1 MNIIVENVT
10 NFQQVQGTLR
20 MYNSQIL
27 GFYLRT
33 TDGGAS
39 LGGQMNERDTR
50 LNKIGFG
57 DCL

>member
-1 MNIIVENVT
+1 MNIIVENVI

-33 TDGGAS
+33 RGGGAS
-39 LGGQMNERDTR
+39 LGGQMNERNAR